1 MGREGRRKRGEKER
15 GRGRERERG
24 RKRKGGREREGER
37 SQLKRTV
44 CAATFPASF
53 LEYTASNHKHTAAR
67 KDLVTR
73 TICAGTHQTKISEVR
88 LETEGT
94 LPQ

>member
-1 MGREGRRKRGEKER
+1 MGER
-15 GRGRERERG
+15 GQEEEGGEGE
-24 RKRKGGREREGER
+24 RKRKGERKREEEEGRKKSTE
-37 SQLKRTV
+37 RTV

-67 KDLVTR
+67 KDLVKR

-88 LETEGT
+88 LETEGRFHHCC
-94 LPQ
+94 LFSS